1 LAPCLRPAVWRWPE
15 IFSVRVLLVSD
26 VYYPRVNGVST
37 SIATFRTDLAAIGV
51 ETVLVVPHYANATDA
66 ADDPLVIRVPSGWVP
81 RDPEDR
87 RMHWRALQVA
97 LQGIRSRAFAL
108 VHIHTPFLAHYA
120 GLQFAR
126 AAGIPVVE
134 TYHTH
139 FEEYLHH
146 YVPLLPRVMSRRLA
160 RSITRAQCNQVDAV
174 IAPSE
179 PMRTVL
185 ADSGVRTLVQVIPT
199 GLPDARFAAGVGA
212 RFRQRYKLPERRPL
226 VLYLG
231 RVAYEKNIE
240 FLIQSFIEVRRARPD
255 ALLVIAGEGPAR
267 SALSRQVL
275 YLGLG
280 SDVAFVGYLNRK
292 QELADCYAAAA
303 VFVFASRTETQGLV
317 LLEAMAQGCA
327 IVSTACLGTASILQ
341 TGCGA
346 RVAPENPTTF
356 GQAVVDFLD
365 DPPQAAH
372 CGAIAQTYARGWSS
386 RLMAWRMREFYADQC
401 ARAKI
406 DPEPAA
412 QAVSE
417 ESNERQACPD
427 SR

>member
-1 LAPCLRPAVWRWPE
+1 
-15 IFSVRVLLVSD
+15 VRVLQISD

-37 SIATFRTDLAAIGV
+37 SIATFRTDLAALGV
-51 ETVLVVPHYANATDA
+51 ETTLVAPHYAGAKDA
-66 ADDPLVIRVPSGWVP
+66 AADPSIIRVPSGWVP
-81 RDPEDR
+81 RDSEDR
-87 RMHWRALQVA
+87 RMHWRELQLALQR
-97 LQGIRSRAFAL
+97 LRTQPFSL
-108 VHIHTPFLAHYA
+108 VHVHTPFLAHYA
-120 GLQFAR
+120 GLRFAR
-126 AAGIPVVE
+126 AAAIPVVE

-146 YVPLLPRVMSRRLA
+146 YLPVVPRILTRRIA
-160 RSITRAQCNQVDAV
+160 RGITRSQCNEVDAV

-185 ADSGVRTLVQVIPT
+185 AESGVRTPVQVIPT
-199 GLPDARFAAGVGA
+199 GLPDARFQPGVGA
-212 RFRQRYKLPERRPL
+212 RFRQLYKLPERRPL

-231 RVAYEKNIE
+231 RVAHEKNIE
-240 FLIQSFIEVRRARPD
+240 FLIHCFIEIRRARPD

-267 SALSRQVL
+267 GALGNLVL
-275 YLGLG
+275 RLGLG
-280 SDVAFVGYLNRK
+280 SDVAFVGYLNRE

-327 IVSTACLGTASILQ
+327 VVSTACLGTASILQ
-341 TGCGA
+341 AGCGA
-346 RVAPENPTTF
+346 RVAPEKPSAF
-356 GQAVVDFLD
+356 AQAVIDFLD
-365 DPPQAAH
+365 DPPQAAR
-372 CGAIAQTYARGWSS
+372 CGAIAQSYARGWASS
-386 RLMAWRMREFYADQC
+386 TMAERMREFYAEQC

-412 QAVSE
+412 PAVSG
-417 ESNERQACPD
+417 ESNERQACLD